1 MTDKG
6 YIFDGHSDLLNEV
19 LPMREQGELST
30 AKEFLKENGQA
41 STEDLIRHI
50 DYATDLV
57 GIEHVALGLDVDYHE
72 NGRSTLSL
80 DEVSSLEKGLFEA
93 GYSKAEAE
101 ASCTATGK
109 DCSRALYLSTFKS
122 EQSRFQC
129 QTFFAAVSFERAIGT
144 DHAMTRHKERP
155 PVAAQ
160 GASDASGRIGPAD
173 RCRDVAVG

>member
-93 GYSKAEAE
+93 GYSKTEAAGLLHGNWE
-101 ASCTATGK
+101 RLLKS
-109 DCSRALYLSTFKS
+109 ALS
-122 EQSRFQC
+122 
-129 QTFFAAVSFERAIGT
+129 
-144 DHAMTRHKERP
+144 
-155 PVAAQ
+155 
-160 GASDASGRIGPAD
+160 
-173 RCRDVAVG
+173 